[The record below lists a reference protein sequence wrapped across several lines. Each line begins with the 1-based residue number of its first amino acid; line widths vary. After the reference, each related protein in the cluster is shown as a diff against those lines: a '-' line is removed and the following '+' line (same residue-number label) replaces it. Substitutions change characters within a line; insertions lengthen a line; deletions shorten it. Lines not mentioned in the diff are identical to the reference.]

1 MNTSIPNIKISS
13 KLLTDKIVHDLN
25 KLSSFL
31 LENKTNIK
39 KGGKKKLSKTRKLNK
54 KK

>member
-1 MNTSIPNIKISS
+1 MNNSIPNVKISNT
-13 KLLTDKIVHDLN
+13 LLTDKIVKDLN

-39 KGGKKKLSKTRKLNK
+39 VGGKKKKQTRKIHK